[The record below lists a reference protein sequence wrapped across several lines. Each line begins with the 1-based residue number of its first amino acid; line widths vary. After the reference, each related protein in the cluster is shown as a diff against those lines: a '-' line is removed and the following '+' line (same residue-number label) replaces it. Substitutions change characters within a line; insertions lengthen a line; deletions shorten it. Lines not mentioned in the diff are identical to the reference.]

1 MQKHKRFSTKNGT
14 RGLHAALA
22 LIGLMACGPAA
33 PSAQETLPR
42 LKNALDEPVS
52 SPELNKQHSELAIT
66 VSEEKHLHGL
76 TRLEVEE
83 KVGKGSL
90 CSAHPICGER
100 GFYEDDWYYEIGS
113 VGSTYVRHRPALIV
127 GFNRFGKVER
137 TFVLEVR

>member
-1 MQKHKRFSTKNGT
+1 MQAHKEFSTKNGIVIALG
-14 RGLHAALA
+14 GLLALA
-22 LIGLMACGPAA
+22 ACGPAA

-42 LKNALDEPVS
+42 LKSALVEPVS
-52 SPELNKQHSELAIT
+52 TPEQNKQHSDLAVT

-83 KVGKGSL
+83 KLGKGDE
-90 CSAHPICGER
+90 CSSHPICKER
-100 GFYEDDWYYEIGS
+100 GFYEDDWYYE
-113 VGSTYVRHRPALIV
+113 VGREGTSYVRHRPALLV